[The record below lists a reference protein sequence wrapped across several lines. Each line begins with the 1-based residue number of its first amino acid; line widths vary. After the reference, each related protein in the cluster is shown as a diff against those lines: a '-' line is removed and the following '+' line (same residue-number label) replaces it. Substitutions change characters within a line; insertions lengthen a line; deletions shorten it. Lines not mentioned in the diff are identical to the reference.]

1 VLHFPYGVTPMSDLQ
16 LSPRARDELLDLAFQ
31 AIIDSVMSRQT
42 PGAQPTDP
50 ELNQRAG
57 AFVTLMR
64 NGDLRGCVGHT
75 QADMPLWQVV
85 HQMAISAAEED
96 PRFFPLTQRELD
108 DLEVE
113 ISVLSPLTHVDN
125 VEQIEVGKHGLLISK
140 GWARGLLLP
149 QVPGEYGWD
158 RNTFLDAVC
167 RKAGL
172 PPGSWQHGASLQT
185 FTALVFGK
193 HFGKRDPLREE
204 TTAA

>member
-1 VLHFPYGVTPMSDLQ
+1 MSDMQ
-16 LSPRARDELLDLAFQ
+16 LSPKARDELLDLAYQ
-31 AIIDSVMSRQT
+31 AITDSVLSRHT
-42 PGAQPTDP
+42 PGVPPADP

-64 NGDLRGCVGHT
+64 HGDLRGCVGHV
-75 QADMPLWQVV
+75 QADMPIWQVV
-85 HQMAISAAEED
+85 QQMAISAAEED

-113 ISVLSPLTHVDN
+113 ISVLSPLKHIDD

-158 RNTFLDAVC
+158 RNAFLEAVC
-167 RKAGL
+167 KKAGL
-172 PPGSWQHGASLQT
+172 PGGSWRHGASLQT

-193 HFGKRDPLREE
+193 HFGKPAPAREE
-204 TTAA
+204 TTAE